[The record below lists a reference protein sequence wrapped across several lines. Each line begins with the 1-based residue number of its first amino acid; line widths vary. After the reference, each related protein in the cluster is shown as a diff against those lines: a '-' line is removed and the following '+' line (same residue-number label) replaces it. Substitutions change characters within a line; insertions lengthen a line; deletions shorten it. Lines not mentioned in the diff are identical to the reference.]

1 MRFDEAEYRDGFLK
15 QHRDARGAPGDVMA
29 RYAITLPATDDEIAA
44 QVSAVRA
51 YWNKIYNGKA
61 TWAQVAKLCRTE
73 DERLRAQHGTKM
85 LAASW
90 WQDRQSDQQKA
101 AETSITTMADD
112 LRRRYGTLGVVTA
125 GLLGQFAAKLDL
137 TPDQAGQAAQRAGLA
152 VIGNVTLPTA
162 EPIST
167 FKALLKSM
175 SEGAVP
181 SVPELVHPG
190 SGTFRLVDKY
200 ECLASQNLRLDA
212 VAVD

>member
-61 TWAQVAKLCRTE
+61 TWAHVAKLCRTE

-90 WQDRQSDQQKA
+90 WQSRWMQEPPRRKSA
-101 AETSITTMADD
+101 ATHRPTSPSGQRSRSCARRCGTVLTSATSRSTTW
-112 LRRRYGTLGVVTA
+112 
-125 GLLGQFAAKLDL
+125 
-137 TPDQAGQAAQRAGLA
+137 
-152 VIGNVTLPTA
+152 
-162 EPIST
+162 
-167 FKALLKSM
+167 
-175 SEGAVP
+175 
-181 SVPELVHPG
+181 
-190 SGTFRLVDKY
+190 
-200 ECLASQNLRLDA
+200 
-212 VAVD
+212 